1 MFSISAP
8 NVSMQR
14 FMSVKPE
21 RRMAKKRKREVDEDR
36 SLVEGI
42 IRNERM
48 LLKDEKGFVAKWG
61 MPSNELKGDLKDL
74 LS

>member
-1 MFSISAP
+1 ML
-8 NVSMQR
+8 
-14 FMSVKPE
+14 SV
-21 RRMAKKRKREVDEDR
+21 RMPKKRKRELDEDR

-42 IRNERM
+42 IKNERM
-48 LLKDEKGFVAKWG
+48 LLKDEKGFVDKWG

>member
-14 FMSVKPE
+14 MMSVKPE
-21 RRMAKKRKREVDEDR
+21 RRMAKKRKRELGEDR

-42 IRNERM
+42 VENERM
-48 LLKDEKGFVAKWG
+48 RLKDEKGFVAQWG
-61 MPSNELKGDLKDL
+61 MPSNELKGDLNDF

>member
-14 FMSVKPE
+14 FMSV
-21 RRMAKKRKREVDEDR
+21 RMAKKRKREVDEDR

-42 IRNERM
+42 IQNERM

>member
-1 MFSISAP
+1 MFPISAP

-14 FMSVKPE
+14 MLSV
-21 RRMAKKRKREVDEDR
+21 RMPKKRKRELDEDR

-42 IRNERM
+42 IKNERM
-48 LLKDEKGFVAKWG
+48 LLKDEKGFVDKWG

>member
-1 MFSISAP
+1 MFPISAP

-14 FMSVKPE
+14 MLSV
-21 RRMAKKRKREVDEDR
+21 RMPKKRKRELDEDR

-42 IRNERM
+42 IKNQRM
-48 LLKDEKGFVAKWG
+48 LLKDEKGFVDKWG

>member
-1 MFSISAP
+1 MFPISAP

-14 FMSVKPE
+14 MLSV
-21 RRMAKKRKREVDEDR
+21 RMPKKRKREVDEDR

>member
-1 MFSISAP
+1 
-8 NVSMQR
+8 MQR

-36 SLVEGI
+36 SLMEGI
-42 IRNERM
+42 IQNERM

-61 MPSNELKGDLKDL
+61 MPSNDLKGDIYDFLG
-74 LS
+74 

>member
-14 FMSVKPE
+14 MLSV
-21 RRMAKKRKREVDEDR
+21 RMPKKRKRELDEDR

-42 IRNERM
+42 IKNQRM
-48 LLKDEKGFVAKWG
+48 LLKDEKGFVDKWG